1 MLCQDFLYSRR
12 IEVQAVHHV
21 PEIGLLVP
29 VTALRFKPVGVDA
42 VIVGKHLHPDGD
54 VVRMHYQLLYH
65 IRIISAVNLVT
76 DFIFVLIEEVIHI
89 LFVKVIKDGT
99 FLFQF
104 RDDSTDSLPFGI
116 AVPHVC
122 LFPQMLTAL
131 AVKAFLNQAAVV
143 VKIVIIVRPYQ
154 RIGRFHQGF
163 DEIQCQCFLFI
174 HFCYLCTAGFLFPY
188 IPL

>member
-1 MLCQDFLYSRR
+1 MGMSSVCIIR
-12 IEVQAVHHV
+12 
-21 PEIGLLVP
+21 
-29 VTALRFKPVGVDA
+29 
-42 VIVGKHLHPDGD
+42 
-54 VVRMHYQLLYH
+54 LLYH

-154 RIGRFHQGF
+154 RIGGSIR
-163 DEIQCQCFLFI
+163 DLMNPMSMFLFI